1 MYDESFIEAL
11 LCKAEGVEL
20 DFKSEQYS
28 FANANPH
35 QKSELL
41 KDILAF
47 ANAWRRADAFI
58 LIGIKETSLGGP
70 QLCGIAEHLD
80 DTDLQQ
86 FVNSKTNRPINF
98 TYTRMEF
105 KGYLLAILEIPIQE
119 RPFFLSK
126 DYGKVKKNIVYIRRG
141 SSTIEAS
148 PDEVVKMGRDLAYER
163 LKAPKLLPF
172 IFREGHMT
180 NANSTTHVV
189 ETTYLTIPE
198 PELTPDY
205 HHPIHT
211 GSQEALIIY
220 MGCNQDFYRDYA
232 GYMKKRMGMV
242 PFRLSILNSGELF
255 ASSIRLVVSIED
267 ADETFEVMHIMD
279 FPKAPEREPR
289 LGRHILPWHGAGNA
303 DRHDIV
309 VSRKQAVWFINFTL
323 EKIHAKETVSS
334 RDVFFIGA
342 KRSSSCSLNC
352 QIFADQLSS
361 PGSST
366 ITIDFQVAQKE
377 LGIKDFVK

>member
-1 MYDESFIEAL
+1 MYDESFIEDL
-11 LCKAEGVEL
+11 LYEAEGSEL

-28 FANANPH
+28 FAKALPH

-58 LIGIKETSLGGP
+58 LIGIKEPRLGVP

-80 DTDLQQ
+80 DADLQQ

-98 TYTRMEF
+98 TYIRVEF
-105 KGYLLAILEIPIQE
+105 KGFHLAILKIPIQE

-126 DYGKVKKNIVYIRRG
+126 DYGKLKKNIVYIRRG
-141 SSTIEAS
+141 SSTDEAS
-148 PDEVVKMGRDLAYER
+148 PDEVARMGRDLAKER

-172 IFREGHMT
+172 ILREGHMT
-180 NANSTTHVV
+180 NANTTTHVV
-189 ETTYLTIPE
+189 ESTYLTIPE

-205 HHPIHT
+205 HHPIHA
-211 GSQEALIIY
+211 GSQEAQIFY
-220 MGCNQDFYRDYA
+220 MGCNHDFYRDYA
-232 GYMKKRMGMV
+232 DYMKKRMGMV
-242 PFRLSILNSGELF
+242 PFRLSIVNSGELF
-255 ASSIRLVVSIED
+255 ASSIRLVASIED
-267 ADETFEVMHIMD
+267 ADETFEVMHVMD

-289 LGRHILPWHGAGNA
+289 LGLNILPWHGAGNA
-303 DRHDIV
+303 DRHDIAI
-309 VSRKQAVWFINFTL
+309 SRKQAVWFINFTL

-342 KRSSSCSLNC
+342 KRSSSCNLNC
-352 QIFADQLSS
+352 QIYADQLSS
-361 PGSST
+361 SGSST
-366 ITIDFQVAQKE
+366 MTIDFQVANKE
-377 LGIKDFVK
+377 LGIKGFV